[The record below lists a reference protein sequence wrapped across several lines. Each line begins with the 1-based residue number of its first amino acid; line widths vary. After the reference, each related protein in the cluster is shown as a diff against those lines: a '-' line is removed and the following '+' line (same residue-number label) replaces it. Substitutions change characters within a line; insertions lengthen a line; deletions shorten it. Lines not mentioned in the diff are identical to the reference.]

1 MKWGLLFSC
10 IAYGLMA
17 TYVLHAADEDVLAE
31 TETAA
36 TFDMYAADG
45 NTYTVGSFAEIAL
58 LPAITRRTGE
68 RVTLIAPDGTET
80 ILAGTTLALDAGGI
94 WTLVNS
100 VQGTARI
107 GVAWSVFNDGGTL
120 ATSTPAGYRINT
132 RQEGP
137 DRSKLRPED
146 ALPVAYS
153 GDNWVGDP
161 AKASTLAFIAP
172 NGAETSLDLT
182 GTGVQ
187 QFVFGMVGDWTVR
200 LVMADSSVRTAV
212 ISIMGGMTCIFR

>member
-1 MKWGLLFSC
+1 MKWRLLFPC
-10 IAYGLMA
+10 VAYGLVA
-17 TYVLHAADEDVLAE
+17 PYVLPAADGDVLAE
-31 TETAA
+31 AETAV

-45 NTYTVGSFAEIAL
+45 NTYTVGSSAEIAL
-58 LPAITRRTGE
+58 LPDITRRPGE
-68 RVTLIAPDGTET
+68 TVTVIAPDGTET

-120 ATSTPAGYRINT
+120 ATSTPAVYRINT
-132 RQEGP
+132 REEGP

-153 GDNWVGDP
+153 GDNWVGNP

-182 GTGVQ
+182 GTGAQ
-187 QFVFGMVGDWTVR
+187 QFGFGMVGDWTVR
-200 LVMADSSVRTAV
+200 LVMADNSVHTAI
-212 ISIMGGMTCIFR
+212 ISIMGGMTFIFR